1 VGVSSAAPAAL
12 FTVIRRS
19 RAFEGW
25 RLQPVNL
32 RSTNSDITTMPCLT
46 VLWIHSFCY
55 SGSYWCSLLIN
66 RWRYCRISNRCNILI
81 KGTTFLELAS
91 TCFMLSSL
99 QDVNASKKIKRKEN
113 DFMAVY
119 LCLLVIKYKPLKIF
133 LQNKN

>member
-1 VGVSSAAPAAL
+1 LWAATGE
-12 FTVIRRS
+12 F
-19 RAFEGW
+19 
-25 RLQPVNL
+25 
-32 RSTNSDITTMPCLT
+32 RSTNSDITMPL

-55 SGSYWCSLLIN
+55 GLLVLIN

-99 QDVNASKKIKRKEN
+99 QDVNAKKNKEKEKY

-119 LCLLVIKYKPLKIF
+119 LCLLVIKYKP
-133 LQNKN
+133 